1 MITEIFMKILLESLE
16 ARIDDRIF
24 PQFLKKSIVMTDII
38 PFDQRDGYIW
48 YNGEFVEWKNA
59 KVHVLNHGLHYASCV
74 FEGERVYNKKIFKS
88 NEHSQRLHKSAEIIG
103 FKVPFSVEQLNA
115 AKEAA
120 VAKQNITD
128 GYVRAFAWRGSEK
141 MAISAQ
147 HNKIH
152 VAIACWAWPPYY
164 SKEAREAGLKLK
176 FARYKRPSPETAPV
190 AAKAAGLYMI
200 CTISKHEAE
209 SAGYNDALMLDYRG
223 YLAEATGANLF
234 LVMKNGELHTPL
246 PDCFLNGITRLTV
259 IDLAKK
265 RGIKVVE
272 RHIMPEELSDAM
284 DAFLTGSA
292 AEITRIGSIEDK
304 FKYPKISQMTL
315 DLMQDYHNLVRS

>member
-1 MITEIFMKILLESLE
+1 
-16 ARIDDRIF
+16 
-24 PQFLKKSIVMTDII
+24 MTDII
-38 PFDQRDGYIW
+38 PFDRRDGFIW
-48 YNGEFVEWKNA
+48 YNGKLVDWKEA
-59 KVHVLNHGLHYASCV
+59 KVHVLNHGLHYGSCV
-74 FEGERVYNKKIFKS
+74 FEGERIYNKKIFKS
-88 NEHSQRLHKSAEIIG
+88 TEHSTRLHASAQILGFEIPYSIEEIDSA
-103 FKVPFSVEQLNA
+103 KKEIA
-115 AKEAA
+115 AK
-120 VAKQNITD
+120 QGIID
-128 GYVRAFAWRGSEK
+128 GYMRAFAWRGSEK
-141 MAISAQ
+141 MAVSAQ
-147 HNKIH
+147 GNKIH
-152 VAIACWAWPPYY
+152 LAIACWPWPPYY
-164 SKEAREAGLKLK
+164 SDEARKVGLKLK

-209 SAGYNDALMLDYRG
+209 NEGYNDALMLDYRG

-272 RHIMPEELSDAM
+272 RHIKPEELSDAV

-292 AEITRIGSIEDK
+292 AEITRIGSIADQY
-304 FKYPKISQMTL
+304 KYPNASQMTL
-315 DLMQDYHNLVRS
+315 NLMQDYNDLVRS

>member
-1 MITEIFMKILLESLE
+1 
-16 ARIDDRIF
+16 
-24 PQFLKKSIVMTDII
+24 MTDIL

-48 YNGEFVEWKNA
+48 QYGKFVEWKNA
-59 KVHVLNHGLHYASCV
+59 KVHVLNHGLHYGSCV

-88 NEHSQRLHKSAEIIG
+88 NEHSIRLHKSAEIIG
-103 FKVPFSVEQLNA
+103 FKVPFSVAEINA
-115 AKEAA
+115 AKEEL
-120 VAKQNITD
+120 VKKQGIVD

-147 HNKIH
+147 HNTIH
-152 VAIACWAWPPYY
+152 MAIACWAWPPYY
-164 SKEAREAGLKLK
+164 SQEAREAGLKLK

-209 SAGYNDALMLDYRG
+209 SEGYNDALMLDYRG
-223 YLAEATGANLF
+223 FLAEATGANLF

-259 IDLAKK
+259 IDLARE

-272 RHIMPEELSDAM
+272 RHIKPEELADAQ

-292 AEITRIGSIEDK
+292 AEITRIGSIDDK
-304 FKYPKISQMTL
+304 YKYPKMSQMTS
-315 DLMQDYHNLVRS
+315 DLMKAYHDLTRA

>member
-1 MITEIFMKILLESLE
+1 MSDL
-16 ARIDDRIF
+16 
-24 PQFLKKSIVMTDII
+24 I

-74 FEGERVYNKKIFKS
+74 FEGEKIYNGKIFKIT
-88 NEHSQRLHKSAEIIG
+88 EHSKRLHASANMIG
-103 FKVPFSVEQLNA
+103 FDIPYSVEELDQIK
-115 AKEAA
+115 KEISK
-120 VAKQNITD
+120 KQNIVD
-128 GYVRAFAWRGSEK
+128 GYMRAFAWRGSEK

-152 VAIACWAWPPYY
+152 VAVACWPWPPYY
-164 SKEAREAGLKLK
+164 SEEARRAGLKLK
-176 FARYKRPSPETAPV
+176 FAKYKRPSPETAPV

-209 SAGYNDALMLDYRG
+209 REGYNDALMLDYRG
-223 YLAEATGANLF
+223 FLAEATGANLF

-259 IDLAKK
+259 IDLARQ

-272 RHIMPEELSDAM
+272 RHIKPEELADAA
-284 DAFLTGSA
+284 DVFLTGSA
-292 AEITRIGSIEDK
+292 AEVTRVSSVGENY
-304 FKYPKISQMTL
+304 KYPEANKMTL
-315 DLMQDYHNLVRS
+315 DLMDAYYNLVRS